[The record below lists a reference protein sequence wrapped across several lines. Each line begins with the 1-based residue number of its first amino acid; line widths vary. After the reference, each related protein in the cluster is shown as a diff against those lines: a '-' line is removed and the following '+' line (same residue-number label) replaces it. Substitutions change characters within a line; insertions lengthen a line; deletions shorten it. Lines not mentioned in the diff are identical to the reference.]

1 MTDYRQLL
9 QGHLPEGSDKMVLEW
24 INDSAVLLRVS
35 PSRHSKLGT
44 YHPPHNGHTH
54 YITINGDLHPFTFL
68 IILVHEIAHAITW
81 ERYRNRV
88 RPHGAEWKN
97 SYRNL
102 MRPLLAQHVFPADVT
117 LALEHYL
124 GRAYASIVTDTEL
137 TRVLQRYQAP
147 ERILLDDVPVDTIFR
162 LTDGRRFRKKEKLRK
177 RIRCI
182 CLDNRR
188 FYLFNPVTQIN
199 PVEQ

>member
-1 MTDYRQLL
+1 
-9 QGHLPEGSDKMVLEW
+9 MVLEW
-24 INDSAVLLRVS
+24 LSNSAVVLRLT

-44 YHPPHNGHTH
+44 YHPPRNGHTH

-68 IILVHEIAHAITW
+68 IILAHEIAHAMTW

-88 RPHGAEWKN
+88 RPHGTEWKN
-97 SYRNL
+97 LYRNL
-102 MRPLLAQHVFPADVT
+102 MMPLLERHVFPGDVT
-117 LALEHYL
+117 LALKHYL
-124 GRAYASIVTDTEL
+124 GHTYASIVTDTQL

-162 LTDGRRFRKKEKLRK
+162 LNDGRRFRKKEKLRK

-182 CLDNRR
+182 CQDNHRS
-188 FYLFNPVTQIN
+188 YLFNPVTQIN
-199 PVEQ
+199 PVDP